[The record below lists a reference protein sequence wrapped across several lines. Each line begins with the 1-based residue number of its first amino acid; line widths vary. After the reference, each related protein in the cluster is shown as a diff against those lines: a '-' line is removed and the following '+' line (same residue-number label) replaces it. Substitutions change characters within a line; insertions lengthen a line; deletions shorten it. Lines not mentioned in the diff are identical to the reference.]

1 MIFQRIAATIS
12 VSLLA
17 FTLGLHW
24 LLLQSIAWVSMTV
37 SYTGEVPVYVAV
49 GKALDVNTS
58 CVLCRVVDAGKKAE
72 QDDPFI
78 IFAHELEGLSPR
90 SHPIVCRPNL
100 FYLESGLLTAFFSQA
115 SVPPTPPPQFCA

>member
-1 MIFQRIAATIS
+1 MFQRIATTIS

-17 FTLGLHW
+17 FIFGLHW

-37 SYTGEVPVYVAV
+37 SYTGEMPVYVAV

-78 IFAHELEGLSPR
+78 IFAYELEGLGPR
-90 SHPIVCRPNL
+90 SHPIVCRPNI
-100 FYLESGLLTAFFSQA
+100 FYLESDLLAAFSSQPN
-115 SVPPTPPPQFCA
+115 VPPTPPPQFCA